1 MKDFLISI
9 TLFVIVIVCVAINSI
24 YVSSISS
31 KLESIAERLD
41 LNSSPAPLIAELEA
55 IWEKNRPWLSLSVDT
70 PQLDSVD
77 IIIDSIRL
85 SYEMEDA
92 FEFEK
97 YRLQL
102 SELSKEI
109 SILEK
114 LTLQTVL

>member
-1 MKDFLISI
+1 MKDFWISI
-9 TLFVIVIVCVAINSI
+9 SLFVIVLMCVTINSI

-31 KLESIAERLD
+31 KLESIAEE
-41 LNSSPAPLIAELEA
+41 LNYDGSPATLISELA
-55 IWEKNRPWLSLSVDT
+55 TLWEKSRVWLSLSVDT
-70 PQLDSVD
+70 PQLDSID
-77 IIIDSIRL
+77 IIIDSLRL
-85 SYEMEDA
+85 SYEMQEP

-114 LTLQTVL
+114 LTLQTVF

>member
-9 TLFVIVIVCVAINSI
+9 TLLIIVLVCVVVNSI

-31 KLESIAERLD
+31 RLESISEALD
-41 LNSSPAPLIAELEA
+41 FDSSPAPLIAELEA

-77 IIIDSIRL
+77 IIIASIRL
-85 SYEMEDA
+85 SYEMKEG